1 MNLYLNDEQSSL
13 LLLQIFVDL
22 VEVWH
27 EALDHKDMVEN
38 LDIQVQLDNQNKD
51 VDDTNAL
58 QQKVDDASMNDE
70 DGKDVLPYV
79 DLVVDLDASL
89 VVALMLEVVVMML
102 VMLQLIVSMVV
113 DFVMADLVVEE
124 AH

>member
-22 VEVWH
+22 VVVWH

-38 LDIQVQLDNQNKD
+38 LDIQELLDNQNKD
-51 VDDTNAL
+51 EDDTNAL

-70 DGKDVLPYV
+70 DEKDVLPYV

-89 VVALMLEVVVMML
+89 AEELTLEVVAMML

-113 DFVMADLVVEE
+113 DFVMADSVVVM